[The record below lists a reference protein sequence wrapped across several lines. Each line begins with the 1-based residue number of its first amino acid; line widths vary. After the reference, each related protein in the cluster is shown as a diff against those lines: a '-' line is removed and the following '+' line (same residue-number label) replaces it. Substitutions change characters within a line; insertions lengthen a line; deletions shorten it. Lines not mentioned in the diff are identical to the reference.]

1 MSNVNQH
8 MEELLCHGIVYFS
21 GEVYQE
27 SMEILVAKLLK
38 LDLDKNYEQP
48 ILLYINSPGGDLAA
62 VMGVI
67 EVISNMRLP
76 VDTYGIGEICSAG
89 LLLFLAGEHRYITP
103 TTDVLSH
110 QYAWGKG
117 GKHHE
122 LKASRKAEDI
132 LMRKLVKYYRER
144 TGLKESVIKKKL
156 LPASDV
162 WLSAEE
168 AYKYNIATTI
178 VKGRKVIKS
187 KDITMK
193 KTKNLKKVTKGE

>member
-1 MSNVNQH
+1 MSNSQH

-21 GEVYQE
+21 GVVTQE
-27 SMEILVAKLLK
+27 SMEILAAKLLK
-38 LDLDKNYEQP
+38 LDLDKNFESP
-48 ILLYINSPGGDLAA
+48 VLLYINSCGGDLAA
-62 VMGVI
+62 AMGVI
-67 EVISNMRLP
+67 EVIGNMRLP

-122 LKASRKAEDI
+122 LKANRKAEDI
-132 LMRKLVKYYRER
+132 LMKKLIKYYRER
-144 TGLKESVIKKKL
+144 TGLKESVIKTKL

-168 AYKYNIATTI
+168 AFKYNIATTI
-178 VKGRKVIKS
+178 IKGRRILKT
-187 KDITMK
+187 KDITAK